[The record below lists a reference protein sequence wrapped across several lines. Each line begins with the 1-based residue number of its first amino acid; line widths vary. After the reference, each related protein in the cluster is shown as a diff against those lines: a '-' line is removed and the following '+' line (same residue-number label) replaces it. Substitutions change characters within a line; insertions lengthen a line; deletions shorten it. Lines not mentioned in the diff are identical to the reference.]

1 VWANNWQGWDD
12 FLGVTLSF
20 EEALSVAQSLGFKS
34 KDEYLSCLSEGCDA
48 FNHDELASRLP
59 YRPDVCYEKDWKGW
73 GHFLGLLNGN

>member
-34 KDEYLSCLSEGCDA
+34 KD
-48 FNHDELASRLP
+48 
-59 YRPDVCYEKDWKGW
+59 
-73 GHFLGLLNGN
+73 